1 MRLLLERLALR
12 LLPLLLLLAPL
23 WLQLVLLMLLLV
35 LLVRLLQQLLLLVLE
50 FLLLLLPLLSLLIVR
65 LPPRLRPAAQ
75 LRRGR
80 GTVNPT
86 ITRSMARTTP
96 CLTYRSQAPSS
107 HLPLLAL
114 LLQQVP
120 LLPPLV
126 SRIPRLRSL
135 QRQLALQ
142 RLLRVV
148 HPLMTESAG
157 PDRRRL
163 LQAACR
169 P

>member
-1 MRLLLERLALR
+1 ML
-12 LLPLLLLLAPL
+12 
-23 WLQLVLLMLLLV
+23 LLLV

-80 GTVNPT
+80 GTVT
-86 ITRSMARTTP
+86 ATMTRSISKTTP
-96 CLTYRSQAPSS
+96 SLTNRSQA
-107 HLPLLAL
+107 HPLLAL

-126 SRIPRLRSL
+126 SKIPRLRSL
-135 QRQLALQ
+135 QRLLALQ

-148 HPLMTESAG
+148 LQLVLLCLQ
-157 PDRRRL
+157 RL
-163 LQAACR
+163 LQAAACR
-169 P
+169 SAAVQRLLVLSLALLLHQVPLLPPLGSKIPQLRSL

>member
-1 MRLLLERLALR
+1 M
-12 LLPLLLLLAPL
+12 
-23 WLQLVLLMLLLV
+23 
-35 LLVRLLQQLLLLVLE
+35 
-50 FLLLLLPLLSLLIVR
+50 S
-65 LPPRLRPAAQ
+65 
-75 LRRGR
+75 
-80 GTVNPT
+80 NPCT
-86 ITRSMARTTP
+86 ST
-96 CLTYRSQAPSS
+96 LTNRSQT
-107 HLPLLAL
+107 HPLLAL

-126 SRIPRLRSL
+126 SKIPRLRSL

-163 LQAACR
+163 IQAACR
-169 P
+169 SSAVQRLLVLSLALLLHQVPLLPPLGSKIPQLRSL